1 MINFTIFGNIE
12 INTRFLVGES
22 ILNNSYFKFWDAT
35 LVISPASRKIFGT
48 IRAMVQHGNIPAT
61 DFDAFRTLVD
71 LLSPYPKELKSL
83 RILSGMDQ
91 SQWNALATEAYR
103 QELAPL
109 LFSELQRA
117 EAFTTQEIPVKE
129 KLKRAYL
136 TAAAQNMLSLHDAE
150 ILLNAFHQAGIPA
163 VGLKGVYLLEN
174 VYADIGARSMTDI
187 DLLVKKSDLPNCL
200 AVMGELGYHSITYF
214 DLADANL
221 DTKHVPPMKKATGP
235 AVELHWTLL
244 EEDEPFTIDAEA
256 LWQRAVS
263 AKIAEVDAL
272 SLGVEDLILHLCL
285 HLTYQHHLNLGL
297 RGLMDIA
304 LVIHKFEAE
313 IDWQEL
319 VLTAQSWGAERVTA
333 LTLKLVETQLGMPIP
348 PEVFT
353 LLIPE
358 SIEPKLL
365 EDARLQLLD
374 RVRFEDHFTPDLVE
388 LSAKKGLFSKLKIG
402 LQRVFIPRLALA
414 RIYNVPPNSP
424 KILGL
429 YFVRLKYLIRSYGKT
444 LVRLQRGAESAQP
457 ARHKA
462 EISNSLHEWMKPH
475 KK

>member
-1 MINFTIFGNIE
+1 MAQE
-12 INTRFLVGES
+12 
-22 ILNNSYFKFWDAT
+22 
-35 LVISPASRKIFGT
+35 
-48 IRAMVQHGNIPAT
+48 
-61 DFDAFRTLVD
+61 FDPLMMLLK
-71 LLSPYPKELKSL
+71 LLSPCTKPDEAFEL
-83 RILSGMDQ
+83 LSYLVTEE
-91 SQWNALATEAYR
+91 WNKLLAEAER
-103 QELAPL
+103 QLVAPL
-109 LFSELQRA
+109 LFSLMVNLN
-117 EAFTTQEIPVKE
+117 TTHGFEIFQKE
-129 KLKRAYL
+129 QLHQTYSVNTIR
-136 TAAAQNMLSLHDAE
+136 NMLILHDAE
-150 ILLNAFHQAGIPA
+150 IVLTALRNAGIPA
-163 VGLKGVYLLEN
+163 AGLKGVYLLEN
-174 VYADIGARSMTDI
+174 VYPDIGSRSMNDI
-187 DLLVKKSDLPNCL
+187 DLLVKKQDLPKSL
-200 AVMGELGYHSITYF
+200 AVLQELGYQVETYF
-214 DLADANL
+214 DLADENI
-221 DTKHVPPMKKATGP
+221 DTKHVPPMTKPGHAI
-235 AVELHWTLL
+235 VELHWTLL

-256 LWQRAVS
+256 LWQRALP
-263 AKIAEVDAL
+263 AKIANVDAMT
-272 SLGVEDLILHLCL
+272 LGPEDLILHLCL
-285 HLTYQHHLNLGL
+285 HLTYQHYLTLGL

-304 LVIHKFEAE
+304 QVIHKFEKK
-313 IDWQEL
+313 IDWKKLAQI
-319 VLTAQSWGAERVTA
+319 AQSWGAERVTA

-457 ARHKA
+457 ARYKA
-462 EISNSLHEWMKPH
+462 EISNTLHEWMQPH
-475 KK
+475 DKY